1 MWGISGLICLYKRRN
16 GLIVGCVSCST
27 SYMIYVKVSSLVIV
41 ALLSMSTSFAD
52 DIALPAPARKGGMPL
67 NEALAA
73 RKTTRKMDKA
83 RELSPEHLS
92 GLLWA
97 ANGMNR
103 PAKRTAPTARNK
115 QELELIVLLPSGSY
129 AYDARGNKLV
139 RLGSENLLPV
149 ADGFGTAEILIVADR
164 KKQINDTYNA
174 VDSGFIGQNAYLYG
188 ASEGLAIVFRGAV
201 DRDSLHAKLG
211 LGDDK
216 TITYTIS
223 AGYPAQ

>member
-1 MWGISGLICLYKRRN
+1 MNKRLIHAAACATLV
-16 GLIVGCVSCST
+16 LSVG
-27 SYMIYVKVSSLVIV
+27 M
-41 ALLSMSTSFAD
+41 ALGED
-52 DIALPAPARKGGMPL
+52 VALPAPAQKGGMPL

-83 RELSPEHLS
+83 RELSPAHLS

-129 AYDARGNKLV
+129 SYDARANKLV
-139 RLGSENLLPV
+139 QLGTENLLPV
-149 ADGFGTAEILIVADR
+149 ADGFGPVEILIVADR
-164 KKQINDTYNA
+164 NKQINDTYNA

-211 LGDDK
+211 LGDDR

-223 AGYPAQ
+223 AGYPAK